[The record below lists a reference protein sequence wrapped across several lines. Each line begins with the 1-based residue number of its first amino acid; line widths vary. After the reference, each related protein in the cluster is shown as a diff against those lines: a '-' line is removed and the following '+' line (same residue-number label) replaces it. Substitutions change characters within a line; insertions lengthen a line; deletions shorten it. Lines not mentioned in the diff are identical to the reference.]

1 MVEQTVQI
9 ETVTGR
15 TLRYNGYLLR
25 RVGGKV
31 MVGCVK
37 PAGAVEDDGSL
48 ATVIMLQEQVP
59 FWTVDFD
66 VDRD

>member
-1 MVEQTVQI
+1 MEVLI
-9 ETVTGR
+9 ETVNGR
-15 TLRYNGYLLR
+15 KLRYNGYLLR
-25 RVGGKV
+25 RVAGKV

-59 FWTVDFD
+59 YWTVDFD
-66 VDRD
+66 IEHD